1 MLIFLNANT
10 EEKNRVVKTT
20 SETKGNVAGLIF
32 SLAQRLQLYSV
43 SEIVSLLK
51 STSLIGWN
59 ICDVKR

>member
-1 MLIFLNANT
+1 MLVSLNANA
-10 EEKNRVVKTT
+10 EEKIVAAKGALK
-20 SETKGNVAGLIF
+20 TKGKTPGFVF
-32 SLAQRLQLYSV
+32 SLAHKLQLYSV